1 MPLPR
6 TVPNDKESSEPSPAP
21 PSASGTPAPTN
32 GNAAPTTLADT
43 QNANGEAMIDPELAS
58 LPAPGSLSITESIA
72 QAPNPRP
79 ADFSMLP
86 LTHEELDLS
95 ALDPA
100 SLEGAPGSPT
110 AKLMKAIA
118 PPNAAQP
125 DTKWPTVSD
134 PTTSRCVPRKRKMR
148 EKSEAHRT
156 RRKWDIAI

>member
-1 MPLPR
+1 
-6 TVPNDKESSEPSPAP
+6 
-21 PSASGTPAPTN
+21 
-32 GNAAPTTLADT
+32 
-43 QNANGEAMIDPELAS
+43 MIDPELAS

-134 PTTSRCVPRKRKMR
+134 STTSRCISRERKMR
-148 EKSEAHRT
+148 EKSEAYRT